1 MKRFLIKFS
10 ILFGLIWGAIGY
22 FAIFVRPQLSGD
34 MGFIGKIPFGQEY
47 DITINHPYQGRT
59 IRVKTISDGDTINDS
74 IITIGDSFSQFG
86 EYGYNQFFAEK
97 LDCDVVN
104 VHRHP
109 YAPEQLFISLVN
121 NDLIRRGSV
130 VVVESVER
138 SMLGRLYN
146 LDLLDTILVHS
157 DNSMVESKLSLLD
170 ETLIWVRTSLG
181 LKQPIV
187 KFHTD
192 RELFSHPTRHKE
204 LYIYNSKWSEDGD
217 ILFEEATF
225 DTMYVKQAFRNLC
238 SLHEFAEANG
248 IRLIYLVAAD
258 KYDVYEPFI
267 TEEHPRNPTL
277 DSLPKED
284 WVVNTKSIL
293 QAAAF
298 EGLRDVYY
306 INNTQW
312 SPIGSELVAKEL
324 VSRIRNKVAD

>member
-1 MKRFLIKFS
+1 MKHFLIKFS
-10 ILFGLIWGAIGY
+10 ILFGLIWGTIGY
-22 FAIFVRPQLSGD
+22 FALFVRPQISGD
-34 MGFIGKIPFGQEY
+34 MGFIGMIPFGQEY
-47 DITINHPYQGRT
+47 DAAINRPYQGRT
-59 IRVKTISDGDTINDS
+59 IRVRTISEGDTINDS

-86 EYGYNQFFAEK
+86 EYGYNQFLAEQ

-121 NDLIRRGSV
+121 NDLIQRGSV

-146 LDLLDTILVHS
+146 LDLSDTILLRAEKS
-157 DNSMVESKLSLLD
+157 TEEPKLSLLD

-192 RELFSHPTRHKE
+192 RELFSHPTRHEE
-204 LYIYNSKWSEDGD
+204 LYIYNSKWSGDGD
-217 ILFEEATF
+217 ILFEEAISNAKL
-225 DTMYVKQAFRNLC
+225 VEQAYRNLY
-238 SLHEFAEANG
+238 SLHEFADAKG

-277 DSLPKED
+277 DSLPKEE
-284 WVVNTKSIL
+284 WVVNSKSIL
-293 QAAAF
+293 QAAAYD
-298 EGLRDVYY
+298 GIKDVYY
-306 INNTQW
+306 INNTHW
-312 SPIGSELVAKEL
+312 SPKGAEIVGQEVAKRLIL
-324 VSRIRNKVAD
+324 VTK